1 MIDSNTAP
9 LRFGWTIL
17 HVPDVSAAVAFY
29 ERAFGMQRRF
39 VDPQSTYAELQTGTT
54 TLAFAAH
61 EFVRQLGTHS
71 QNAAAAAPE
80 GFEIALV
87 AEADLDRCGLCQ
99 GGRSRLHAGQAA
111 GGHALGSDRG
121 LSSRPERR
129 AGEICTAAAG
139 P

>member
-1 MIDSNTAP
+1 MIDGNTAP

-29 ERAFGMQRRF
+29 ERAFRMQRRF
-39 VDPQSTYAELQTGTT
+39 VDPQSNYAELQTGTT

-71 QNAAAAAPE
+71 QNAAAAGPE

-87 AEADLDRCGLCQ
+87 AEAN
-99 GGRSRLHAGQAA
+99 
-111 GGHALGSDRG
+111 
-121 LSSRPERR
+121 
-129 AGEICTAAAG
+129 
-139 P
+139 